1 MTLTHLILPNFVNDI
16 RLAPSNIDVTGRTH
30 VYAIEE
36 PHWGEVW
43 QTRITKFKTLRNDQ
57 R

>member
-36 PHWGEVW
+36 PHWRST